1 MPERL
6 PREAIPRR
14 VAAELRDGNHV
25 NLGVGLPMQIPAF
38 VPWSTRLMF
47 HAENGVIGFGP
58 RAPRGEEDHDDE
70 PRATSADRPW
80 LDERA
85 GYDLFNAG
93 FQPVMLRPGGSIVD
107 GAESF
112 AIVRGRHLEYAV
124 LGGMQVP
131 ETGDLAN
138 WRRPERPVGSVSG
151 AADIALGARRVF
163 VAMEH
168 TTHDGDL
175 RILRRCT
182 YPLTAVR
189 AIDSI
194 FTDVAV
200 LRIRPEGLVLE
211 EKAPGWSVED
221 VQAITEPTL
230 IVSAALQDIAV

>member
-6 PREAIPRR
+6 PREMIPRR
-14 VAAELRDGNHV
+14 VAAELQDGDFV
-25 NLGVGLPMQIPAF
+25 NLGVGLPMQVPAF
-38 VPWSTRLMF
+38 VPPGTRVMF

-58 RAPRGEEDHDDE
+58 RPVEGEEDWDQ
-70 PRATSADRPW
+70 
-80 LDERA
+80 
-85 GYDLFNAG
+85 FNAG
-93 FQPVMLRPGGSIVD
+93 FQPVTLLPGGAIVD
-107 GAESF
+107 SVEAF
-112 AIVRGRHLEYAV
+112 AIVRGRHLDFAV
-124 LGGMQVP
+124 LGGLQVS

-138 WRRPERPVGSVSG
+138 WRRPERPVGSVGG

-168 TTHDGDL
+168 TTHEGDL
-175 RILRRCT
+175 RILKRCS

-221 VQAITEPTL
+221 VQAITEPRL
-230 IVSAALQDIAV
+230 VVSDALRDISV

>member
-6 PREAIPRR
+6 PREAIPQR
-14 VAAELRDGNHV
+14 VAAELRDGDYV
-25 NLGVGLPMQIPAF
+25 NLGVGLPMQ
-38 VPWSTRLMF
+38 VPRYIEAGKRVMF
-47 HAENGVIGFGP
+47 HAENGVIGFRP
-58 RAPRGEEDHDDE
+58 RVPQGQED
-70 PRATSADRPW
+70 W
-80 LDERA
+80 
-85 GYDLFNAG
+85 DLFNAG
-93 FQPVMLRPGGSIVD
+93 FQPVTLQPGGAIVD
-107 GAESF
+107 GVESF
-112 AIVRGRHLEYAV
+112 AIVRGRHLDFAV
-124 LGGMQVP
+124 LGGMQVS

-138 WRRPERPVGSVSG
+138 WRRPERPVGSVGG

-175 RILRRCT
+175 RILKRCS

-200 LRIRPEGLVLE
+200 IRVRPEGLVLE

-221 VQAITEPTL
+221 VQAITEPRL
-230 IVSAALQDIAV
+230 IVDEALKDIAL

>member
-14 VAAELRDGNHV
+14 VAAELQDGDFV
-25 NLGVGLPMQIPAF
+25 NLGVGLPMQVPAF
-38 VPWSTRLMF
+38 VASGKRVMF

-58 RAPRGEEDHDDE
+58 RAAQGEED
-70 PRATSADRPW
+70 W
-80 LDERA
+80 
-85 GYDLFNAG
+85 DLINAG
-93 FQPVMLRPGGSIVD
+93 FQPVTLRPGGVIVD
-107 GAESF
+107 SVEAF
-112 AIVRGRHLEYAV
+112 AIVRGRHLDFAV
-124 LGGMQVP
+124 LGGLQVS

-138 WRRPERPVGSVSG
+138 WRRPERPVGSVGG
-151 AADIALGARRVF
+151 AADIALGARRVL

-168 TTHDGDL
+168 TTHEGDL
-175 RILRRCT
+175 RILRRCA

-200 LRIRPEGLVLE
+200 IRIRPEGLVLE

-221 VQAITEPTL
+221 VQAITEPRL
-230 IVSAALQDIAV
+230 IVSESLKDIAL

>member
-14 VAAELRDGNHV
+14 VAAELHDGDYV
-25 NLGVGLPMQIPAF
+25 NLGVGLPMQ
-38 VPWSTRLMF
+38 VPQYIEAGKRVMF

-58 RAPRGEEDHDDE
+58 RVPQGQED
-70 PRATSADRPW
+70 W
-80 LDERA
+80 
-85 GYDLFNAG
+85 DLFNAG
-93 FQPVMLRPGGSIVD
+93 FQPVTLQPGGAIVD
-107 GAESF
+107 GVESF
-112 AIVRGRHLEYAV
+112 AIVRGRHLDFAV
-124 LGGMQVP
+124 LGGMQVS

-138 WRRPERPVGSVSG
+138 WRRPERPVGSVGG

-175 RILRRCT
+175 RILKRCS
-182 YPLTAVR
+182 YPLTAVC

-200 LRIRPEGLVLE
+200 IRVRPEGLVLE

-221 VQAITEPTL
+221 VQAITEPRL
-230 IVSAALQDIAV
+230 IVAEALKDIAL

>member
-14 VAAELRDGNHV
+14 VAVELRDGDYV
-25 NLGVGLPMQIPAF
+25 NLGVGLPMQIPGF
-38 VPWSTRLMF
+38 VPASKRVMF

-58 RAPRGEEDHDDE
+58 RAPQGEED
-70 PRATSADRPW
+70 W
-80 LDERA
+80 
-85 GYDLFNAG
+85 DLFNAG
-93 FQPVMLRPGGSIVD
+93 FQPVTLRPGGSIVD
-107 GAESF
+107 GVESF
-112 AIVRGRHLEYAV
+112 AIVRGRHLDFAV
-124 LGGMQVP
+124 LGGMQVS
-131 ETGDLAN
+131 EAGDLAN
-138 WRRPERPVGSVSG
+138 WRRPERPVGSVGG

-175 RILRRCT
+175 RILRRCS
-182 YPLTAVR
+182 YPLTAVH

-200 LRIRPEGLVLE
+200 IRIRPEGLVLE
-211 EKAPGWSVED
+211 EKAPGWTVED

-230 IVSAALQDIAV
+230 IVSEAVRDIAG

>member
-14 VAAELRDGNHV
+14 VAAELRDGDYV

-38 VPWSTRLMF
+38 VPPATRVMF

-58 RAPRGEEDHDDE
+58 RAPQGEEN
-70 PRATSADRPW
+70 W
-80 LDERA
+80 
-85 GYDLFNAG
+85 DLFNAG
-93 FQPVMLRPGGSIVD
+93 FQPVTLRPGGSIVD
-107 GAESF
+107 SVESF
-112 AIVRGRHLEYAV
+112 AIVRGRHLDYAV
-124 LGGMQVP
+124 LGGMQVS
-131 ETGDLAN
+131 EAGDLAN
-138 WRRPERPVGSVSG
+138 WRRPERPVGSVGG
-151 AADIALGARRVF
+151 AADIALGARRVL

-230 IVSAALQDIAV
+230 IVSEALRDIAV